1 MADYLRTAKAM
12 DDSIGRLL
20 DKVDAMGATRDTV
33 VVYTSDQG

>member
-1 MADYLRTAKAM
+1 MRTAKAM

-20 DKVDAMGATRDTV
+20 EKIEAMGAARDTV